1 MAIPFNKASIT
12 EKEIS
17 YVEDCMKGKICG
29 DGKYTKRVNE
39 WFKEKINADVLL
51 TTSGTAA
58 LEMAALL
65 CNLKSGDE
73 VIVPSYTFVSTV
85 NAFAL
90 RGAIP
95 VFVDVDP
102 RTMNIDVNK
111 IEEKITEKTKAIF
124 VVDYAGVVP
133 DIDKVK
139 EIAKK
144 HNLYVVEDA
153 AQAVGS
159 KYKGRPAG
167 TLADFGCYSFHE
179 TKNYVMGEG
188 GAFIASKEND
198 FLKAEI
204 IREKGTN
211 RSQFIKGYV
220 DKYTWND
227 IGSSYLPSDILSAI
241 LYGQLERFDEIMKK
255 RMDIWNKYNDFFE
268 KYEKEGKVIRPYIP
282 SECEHNA
289 HMYYLILPTAEKRD
303 ELIAYLKSKEIGAPF
318 HYIPLHLSPVGER
331 YGYKE
336 GDLPYTEEYS
346 SRLIRLPLYADMTK
360 EEVNMVCN
368 ETANLLD
375 KIDEKE
381 ETPKV
386 FGK

>member
-1 MAIPFNKASIT
+1 MIPFNKASIT

-17 YVEDCMKGKICG
+17 YMEDSMKGKICG

-39 WFKEKINADVLL
+39 WFKDKINADVLL

-65 CNLKSGDE
+65 CELKAGDE

-95 VFVDVDP
+95 VFVDVNP
-102 RTMNIDVNK
+102 KTMNIDVDK
-111 IEEKITEKTKAIF
+111 IEEKITKKTKAIF

-133 DIDKVK
+133 DMDRVN

-144 HNLYVVEDA
+144 HNLLVVEDA

-159 KYKGRPAG
+159 KYKGKPAG
-167 TLADFGCYSFHE
+167 TLADYGCYSFHE

-188 GAFIASKEND
+188 GAFIASKEDD

-268 KYEKEGKVIRPYIP
+268 KYEKEEKVIRPYIP

>member
-1 MAIPFNKASIT
+1 MIPFNKASIT

-17 YVEDCMKGKICG
+17 YMEDSMKGKICG

-39 WFKEKINADVLL
+39 WFKDKINADVLL

-65 CNLKSGDE
+65 CDLKAGDE

-95 VFVDVDP
+95 VFVDVNP
-102 RTMNIDVNK
+102 KTMNIDVDK
-111 IEEKITEKTKAIF
+111 IEEKITKKTKAIF

-133 DIDKVK
+133 DMDRVN

-144 HNLYVVEDA
+144 HNLLVVEDA

-159 KYKGRPAG
+159 KYKGKPAG
-167 TLADFGCYSFHE
+167 TLADYGCYSFHE

-188 GAFIASKEND
+188 GAFIAFKEDD

-211 RSQFIKGYV
+211 RSQFIKGFV

-227 IGSSYLPSDILSAI
+227 IGSSYLPSDILAAI
-241 LYGQLERFDEIMKK
+241 LYGQLERFDEIMEK
-255 RMDIWNKYNDFFE
+255 RMNIWNSYNEFFE

-289 HMYYLILPTAEKRD
+289 HMFYLILPTAEKRD
-303 ELIAYLKSKEIGAPF
+303 ELIAYLKSKEISAPF

-360 EEVNMVCN
+360 EEVNVVCN

-381 ETPKV
+381 EAPKV

>member
-1 MAIPFNKASIT
+1 MIPFNRASIT
-12 EKEIS
+12 EKEKEYILDS
-17 YVEDCMKGKICG
+17 LNTKICG
-29 DGKYTKRVNE
+29 DGKYTKKVNE
-39 WFKEKINADVLL
+39 WFKDKIDANILL
-51 TTSGTAA
+51 TTSGTSA

-65 CNLKSGDE
+65 CGLKEGDE
-73 VIVPSYTFVSTV
+73 VIAPSYTFVSTV

-102 RTMNIDVNK
+102 KTMNMDVNK
-111 IEEKITEKTKAIF
+111 IEEKITDKTKAIF

-188 GAFIASKEND
+188 GALITSKEED

-227 IGSSYLPSDILSAI
+227 IGSSYLPSDILAAL
-241 LYGQLERFDEIMKK
+241 LYGQLERFDEIMQK
-255 RMDIWNKYNDFFE
+255 RMNIWNKYNEFFE
-268 KYEKEGKVIRPYIP
+268 KYEKENKVIRPYIP

-303 ELIAYLKSKEIGAPF
+303 ELIAYLKNQEIGAPF

-331 YGYKE
+331 YGYKK

-346 SRLIRLPLYADMTK
+346 SRLIRLPLFADMTD
-360 EEVNMVCN
+360 EEVDVVCN
-368 ETANLLD
+368 ETAKVL
-375 KIDEKE
+375 EK
-381 ETPKV
+381 TK
-386 FGK
+386 